1 MIIVLSLWSSCRQW
15 KPMTLLNRLKGGEQ
29 DDVIY
34 TCTMN
39 SVNPL
44 SSSVFPPS
52 FFRVSLFSSSS
63 FFIFVF
69 FLFLLFITTWKCAD
83 SVNVSIWTG
92 DRDKVSWSTK
102 NFPVLATCSFVL
114 WRGAFITSISRS
126 CNQRTCFCYV
136 LCTTAIDYLVN
147 EHLPQY
153 VPFSI

>member
-1 MIIVLSLWSSCRQW
+1 METDDPSKSFERWRTGWRDLYVHHEFRESAVIFCLFTLFLSCFL
-15 KPMTLLNRLKGGEQ
+15 
-29 DDVIY
+29 
-34 TCTMN
+34 
-39 SVNPL
+39 
-44 SSSVFPPS
+44 VFFL
-52 FFRVSLFSSSS
+52 FFLYFC
-63 FFIFVF
+63 FF
-69 FLFLLFITTWKCAD
+69 FLFLLFIATWKCAD